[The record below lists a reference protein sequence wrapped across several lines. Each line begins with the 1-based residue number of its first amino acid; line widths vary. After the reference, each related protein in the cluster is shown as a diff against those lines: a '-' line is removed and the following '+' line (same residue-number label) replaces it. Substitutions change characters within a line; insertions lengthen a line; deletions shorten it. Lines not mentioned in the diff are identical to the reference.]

1 MNWLSVKQGKAREN
15 MIRVIVAG
23 AAGRMGR
30 EVVKT
35 VWQAE
40 DVELAGAVD
49 AQGIGEDVGNFIG
62 IGEIGITIQGDLAFA
77 LENLKPH
84 VLVDFT
90 NPEVVAENARTAL
103 IHGVRPV
110 VGTTGLSK
118 PDLEDLCKL
127 AGEKGL
133 GCVIAPNFAI
143 GALLMIK
150 FAKEA
155 VKYFPH
161 VEIIEQHHDQK
172 VDAPS
177 GTAIK
182 TAEVLARQRGDFHQ
196 GLPTE
201 VENLPGARG
210 AEFDGG
216 IRIHSVRLP
225 GMVAHQEVILGGL
238 GQTLKIRH
246 DSISRESFMPGVL
259 MAVRKV
265 MDIKGLVYGLENLIF
280 EQ

>member
-1 MNWLSVKQGKAREN
+1 
-15 MIRVIVAG
+15 MIRVVVSG
-23 AAGRMGR
+23 AVGRMGK

-35 VWQAE
+35 VWQAD
-40 DVELAGAVD
+40 DVELAGVVD
-49 AQGIGEDVGNFIG
+49 TYGVGEDIGSLAGIGA
-62 IGEIGITIQGDLAFA
+62 IGITVQEDLRTV
-77 LENLKPH
+77 LNNLQPH
-84 VLVDFT
+84 VVVDFT
-90 NPEVVAENARTAL
+90 APQVVAGNARTIL
-103 IHGVRPV
+103 ECGVCPV
-110 VGTTGLSK
+110 IGTTGLS
-118 PDLEDLCKL
+118 PSDIDDLRKL
-127 AGEKGL
+127 AEEQQVGG
-133 GCVIAPNFAI
+133 VIAPNFAI

-161 VEIIEQHHDQK
+161 VEIIEEHHDQK

-182 TAEVLARQRGDFHQ
+182 TAEILAEQRGDFHQ

-201 VENLPGARG
+201 VENLSGARG

-225 GMVAHQEVILGGL
+225 GLVAHQEVILGGL

-246 DSISRESFMPGVL
+246 DSIARESFMPGVL

-265 MDIKGLVYGLENLIF
+265 MSVKGLVYGLENLIF
-280 EQ
+280 ED